1 MKNRILD
8 NIQTENTWL
17 DVETVAKL
25 KGISKRGVRLAINND
40 EHKVENTRGGKTYKI
55 RLSSLE
61 EELQIKYIQEYYND
75 FKADGNEIIELNNL
89 KIKQEKLISE
99 VQKKQALAKYDIIK
113 LWLDFRKSLKADKKK
128 NIIDPSF
135 KNVRS
140 DKQFEILFNTGTLY
154 PELFNTVGKISVGSL
169 YRWHR
174 LLGYNGD
181 WTCLVGQY
189 KYSTRK
195 EYKTTLN
202 EEQIKIFIQILLS
215 PSAFSI
221 GKSISL
227 TKHILK
233 ERGYEIL
240 PKDVTFRRYA
250 KWYKANN
257 LDKWTL
263 ARDGMKA
270 LKDKVEPYI
279 VRDVSMLEVGQVLI
293 ADGHTLNFQV
303 INPFTGRPSRATLIG
318 FLDWKSGG
326 LVGYDIMLEENTQN
340 IANALRN
347 AILNMDKVPEYVYQD
362 NGRAFKSKFFNGDS
376 KFEELGF
383 TGVYKKL
390 GITPVYAT
398 PYNARAKVIE
408 RFFLD
413 FQESFEKL
421 MPSYIGTSIDN
432 KPAYMNRNEKLH
444 KQIHSQKANFVPTIE
459 QALILIKEWLKF
471 KHSQPCPN
479 NRSKTIAQMLATI
492 QKQNIDESQLD
503 DLMMD
508 TVVKHIGRNGIRFL
522 KADYFNDALYGI
534 RGKCVVKYNLNDLSY
549 IKIYSMKG
557 EFLCRADR
565 VTATHPLA
573 HLLGDVKDIE
583 DYKQKIRK
591 QKQLQNKTIKAVKEH
606 FSLEDIDLIKS
617 KLIDAEISKEELI
630 IEQPAIEKQEVKKE
644 KTKQPEN
651 YVQNRK
657 RPIFKDNYER
667 YEWHMKNGCI
677 GNEDRQW
684 LSEYIRSEE
693 FKIIYEK

>member
-1 MKNRILD
+1 MLKKFNT
-8 NIQTENTWL
+8 TETWIN
-17 DVETVAKL
+17 VETLANL
-25 KGISKRGVRLAINND
+25 KGISKRAIRLSFNSKNSNYETKI
-40 EHKVENTRGGKTYKI
+40 ENGKGGHLYKI
-55 RLSSLE
+55 RLSSIE
-61 EELQIKYIQEYYND
+61 EDLQIKYIHEYYDTLSTTN
-75 FKADGNEIIELNNL
+75 NIIELHNFEPKAE
-89 KIKQEKLISE
+89 KIISFKQREL
-99 VQKKQALAKYDIIK
+99 ALAKYDLVKIWENYRLEQKQKGISK
-113 LWLDFRKSLKADKKK
+113 KVADRE
-128 NIIDPSF
+128 F
-135 KNVRS
+135 
-140 DKQFEILFNTGTLY
+140 LTTYNTGLLY
-154 PELFNTVGKISVGSL
+154 SKIFNVLGNISIGAL
-169 YRWHR
+169 YRWKM
-174 LLGYNGD
+174 LLDKNSD
-181 WTCLVGQY
+181 WTTLVGNY
-189 KYSTRK
+189 NYTSNGCYRTS
-195 EYKTTLN
+195 LN
-202 EEQIKIFIQILLS
+202 ENEIKIFLNILLS
-215 PSAFSI
+215 PNKFSI
-221 GKSISL
+221 GRAISL
-227 TKHILK
+227 TQYILK
-233 ERGYEIL
+233 EKNAENI
-240 PKDVTFRRYA
+240 PTEVTFRRYA
-250 KWYKANN
+250 KWYKAYN

-347 AILNMDKVPEYVYQD
+347 AILNMDKIPEYVYQD

-479 NRSKTIAQMLATI
+479 NSNKTIAQMLATI

-534 RGKCVVKYNLNDLSY
+534 REKAVIKYNLSDLSY
-549 IKIYSMKG
+549 IKVYSTKG

-565 VTATHPLA
+565 VTGTHPLA
-573 HLLGDVKDIE
+573 YHMGDVKDIE
-583 DYKQKIRK
+583 DYKYKITK
-591 QKQLQNKTIKAVKEH
+591 QKHLRNKTIKAIKEH
-606 FSLEDIDLIKS
+606 FSLEDIDLIKD
-617 KLIDAEISKEELI
+617 KLLEAEVIETPALEVKEEI
-630 IEQPAIEKQEVKKE
+630 VADDVPQHEEI
-644 KTKQPEN
+644 EN

-657 RPIFKDNYER
+657 RPLFKENYER
-667 YEWHMKNGCI
+667 YEWHMKYGCI
-677 GNEDRQW
+677 GTEDRQW
-684 LSEYIRSEE
+684 LSNYIKSEE
-693 FKIIYEK
+693 YKTLYEN

>member
-1 MKNRILD
+1 MKDMLKKFNT
-8 NIQTENTWL
+8 TETWI
-17 DVETVAKL
+17 DVETLANL
-25 KGISKRGVRLAINND
+25 KGISKRAIRLSFNSKNSNYETKI
-40 EHKVENTRGGKTYKI
+40 ENGKGGHLYKI
-55 RLSSLE
+55 RLSSIE
-61 EELQIKYIQEYYND
+61 EDLQIKYIHEYYDTLSTTN
-75 FKADGNEIIELNNL
+75 NIIELHNFEPKAE
-89 KIKQEKLISE
+89 KIISFKQRKL
-99 VQKKQALAKYDIIK
+99 ALAKYDLIK
-113 LWLDFRKSLKADKKK
+113 IWENYRLEQKQKGISKKVADRE
-128 NIIDPSF
+128 F
-135 KNVRS
+135 
-140 DKQFEILFNTGTLY
+140 LTTYNTGLLY
-154 PELFNTVGKISVGSL
+154 SKIFNVLGSISIGAL
-169 YRWHR
+169 YRWKM
-174 LLGYNGD
+174 LLDKNPD
-181 WTCLVGQY
+181 WTVLVGNY
-189 KYSTRK
+189 NYTANGCYRTS
-195 EYKTTLN
+195 LN
-202 EEQIKIFIQILLS
+202 ENEIKIFLNILLS
-215 PSAFSI
+215 PNKFSI
-221 GKSISL
+221 GRAISL
-227 TKHILK
+227 TQYILK
-233 ERGYEIL
+233 EKNAENI
-240 PKDVTFRRYA
+240 PTEVTFRRYA

-347 AILNMDKVPEYVYQD
+347 AILNMDKIPEYVYQD

-444 KQIHSQKANFVPTIE
+444 KQIHVQKANFVPTIE

-479 NRSKTIAQMLATI
+479 NRNKTIAQMLATI

-617 KLIDAEISKEELI
+617 KLIEAEISKEELI
-630 IEQPAIEKQEVKKE
+630 IEQPVIEKQEVKKE
-644 KTKQPEN
+644 KTKQPET

>member
-1 MKNRILD
+1 M
-8 NIQTENTWL
+8 NTMIPFQPL
-17 DVETVAKL
+17 T
-25 KGISKRGVRLAINND
+25 
-40 EHKVENTRGGKTYKI
+40 
-55 RLSSLE
+55 
-61 EELQIKYIQEYYND
+61 
-75 FKADGNEIIELNNL
+75 
-89 KIKQEKLISE
+89 
-99 VQKKQALAKYDIIK
+99 
-113 LWLDFRKSLKADKKK
+113 
-128 NIIDPSF
+128 
-135 KNVRS
+135 
-140 DKQFEILFNTGTLY
+140 
-154 PELFNTVGKISVGSL
+154 
-169 YRWHR
+169 
-174 LLGYNGD
+174 
-181 WTCLVGQY
+181 QY
-189 KYSTRK
+189 
-195 EYKTTLN
+195 
-202 EEQIKIFIQILLS
+202 
-215 PSAFSI
+215 
-221 GKSISL
+221 
-227 TKHILK
+227 ILK
-233 ERGYEIL
+233 EKNAENI
-240 PKDVTFRRYA
+240 PTEVTFRRYA

-279 VRDVSMLEVGQVLI
+279 VRDVSILEVGQVLI

-383 TGVYKKL
+383 TGIYEKL

-444 KQIHSQKANFVPTIE
+444 KQIHAQKANFVPNIE

-479 NRSKTIAQMLATI
+479 NRNKTIAQMLTTI

-508 TVVKHIGRNGIRFL
+508 TVVKHIGRNGI
-522 KADYFNDALYGI
+522 
-534 RGKCVVKYNLNDLSY
+534 
-549 IKIYSMKG
+549 
-557 EFLCRADR
+557 
-565 VTATHPLA
+565 
-573 HLLGDVKDIE
+573 
-583 DYKQKIRK
+583 IRK
-591 QKQLQNKTIKAVKEH
+591 YL
-606 FSLEDIDLIKS
+606 LLMR
-617 KLIDAEISKEELI
+617 LI
-630 IEQPAIEKQEVKKE
+630 ICFQTDTQ
-644 KTKQPEN
+644 
-651 YVQNRK
+651 
-657 RPIFKDNYER
+657 
-667 YEWHMKNGCI
+667 
-677 GNEDRQW
+677 
-684 LSEYIRSEE
+684 
-693 FKIIYEK
+693 

>member
-1 MKNRILD
+1 MRHDDMEFLCHICRIL
-8 NIQTENTWL
+8 
-17 DVETVAKL
+17 
-25 KGISKRGVRLAINND
+25 
-40 EHKVENTRGGKTYKI
+40 I
-55 RLSSLE
+55 R
-61 EELQIKYIQEYYND
+61 N
-75 FKADGNEIIELNNL
+75 
-89 KIKQEKLISE
+89 
-99 VQKKQALAKYDIIK
+99 
-113 LWLDFRKSLKADKKK
+113 
-128 NIIDPSF
+128 
-135 KNVRS
+135 
-140 DKQFEILFNTGTLY
+140 
-154 PELFNTVGKISVGSL
+154 
-169 YRWHR
+169 
-174 LLGYNGD
+174 
-181 WTCLVGQY
+181 
-189 KYSTRK
+189 
-195 EYKTTLN
+195 
-202 EEQIKIFIQILLS
+202 
-215 PSAFSI
+215 
-221 GKSISL
+221 
-227 TKHILK
+227 
-233 ERGYEIL
+233 
-240 PKDVTFRRYA
+240 
-250 KWYKANN
+250 
-257 LDKWTL
+257 
-263 ARDGMKA
+263 
-270 LKDKVEPYI
+270 
-279 VRDVSMLEVGQVLI
+279 
-293 ADGHTLNFQV
+293 
-303 INPFTGRPSRATLIG
+303 
-318 FLDWKSGG
+318 
-326 LVGYDIMLEENTQN
+326 
-340 IANALRN
+340 
-347 AILNMDKVPEYVYQD
+347 
-362 NGRAFKSKFFNGDS
+362 
-376 KFEELGF
+376 
-383 TGVYKKL
+383 
-390 GITPVYAT
+390 PVYAT

-444 KQIHSQKANFVPTIE
+444 KQIHSQNANFIPTIE

-630 IEQPAIEKQEVKKE
+630 IEQPVIEKQEVKKE

>member
-1 MKNRILD
+1 MLKKFNT
-8 NIQTENTWL
+8 TETWI
-17 DVETVAKL
+17 DVETLANL
-25 KGISKRGVRLAINND
+25 KGISKRAIRLSFNSKNSNYETKI
-40 EHKVENTRGGKTYKI
+40 ENGKGGHLYKI
-55 RLSSLE
+55 RLSSIE
-61 EELQIKYIQEYYND
+61 EELQIKYIHEYYDTLATTNNIVELHE
-75 FKADGNEIIELNNL
+75 FKPKAEKIISFKQREL
-89 KIKQEKLISE
+89 
-99 VQKKQALAKYDIIK
+99 ALAKYDLIK
-113 LWLDFRKSLKADKKK
+113 IWENYRLEQKQKGISKKVAD
-128 NIIDPSF
+128 SEF
-135 KNVRS
+135 
-140 DKQFEILFNTGTLY
+140 LTTYNTGLLY
-154 PELFNTVGKISVGSL
+154 SKIFNVLGSVSIGAL
-169 YRWHR
+169 YRWKM
-174 LLGYNGD
+174 LLDKNPD
-181 WTCLVGQY
+181 WTVLVGNY
-189 KYSTRK
+189 NYTANGCYRTS
-195 EYKTTLN
+195 LN
-202 EEQIKIFIQILLS
+202 ENEIKIFLNILLS
-215 PSAFSI
+215 PNKFSI
-221 GKSISL
+221 GRAISL
-227 TKHILK
+227 TQYILK
-233 ERGYEIL
+233 EKNAENI
-240 PKDVTFRRYA
+240 PTEVTFRRYA

-279 VRDVSMLEVGQVLI
+279 VRDV
-293 ADGHTLNFQV
+293 
-303 INPFTGRPSRATLIG
+303 
-318 FLDWKSGG
+318 
-326 LVGYDIMLEENTQN
+326 IMLEENTQN

-383 TGVYKKL
+383 TGVYQKL

-421 MPSYIGTSIDN
+421 MPSYIGTSIEN

-479 NRSKTIAQMLATI
+479 NRNKTIAQMLATI

-534 RGKCVVKYNLNDLSY
+534 RGKCVVKYSLNDLSY

>member
-1 MKNRILD
+1 MLKKFNT
-8 NIQTENTWL
+8 TETWI
-17 DVETVAKL
+17 DVETLANL
-25 KGISKRGVRLAINND
+25 KGLSKRAIRLSFNSKNSNYETKI
-40 EHKVENTRGGKTYKI
+40 ENGKGGKLYKI
-55 RLSSLE
+55 RLSSIE
-61 EELQIKYIQEYYND
+61 EDLQIKYIHEYYDTLSTTNNIVELHE
-75 FKADGNEIIELNNL
+75 FKPKAEKIISF
-89 KIKQEKLISE
+89 KQREM
-99 VQKKQALAKYDIIK
+99 ALAKYDLVKIWDNYRLEQKQKGISK
-113 LWLDFRKSLKADKKK
+113 KVADKEFLTTYNTSLLYSK
-128 NIIDPSF
+128 I
-135 KNVRS
+135 
-140 DKQFEILFNTGTLY
+140 FNAL
-154 PELFNTVGKISVGSL
+154 GKISIGAL
-169 YRWHR
+169 YRWKM
-174 LLGYNGD
+174 LLDKNPD
-181 WTCLVGQY
+181 WTTLVGNY
-189 KYSTRK
+189 NYTANGCYRTS
-195 EYKTTLN
+195 LN
-202 EEQIKIFIQILLS
+202 ENEIKIFLNILLS
-215 PSAFSI
+215 PNKFSV
-221 GKSISL
+221 GRAISL
-227 TKHILK
+227 TQYILK
-233 ERGYEIL
+233 ERNAENI
-240 PKDVTFRRYA
+240 PTEVIFRRYA

-279 VRDVSMLEVGQVLI
+279 VRDTSMLKVGQVLV

-303 INPFTGRPSRATLIG
+303 INPFTGKPSRATLIG

-326 LVGYDIMLEENTQN
+326 LVGYDIMLEESTQN
-340 IANALRN
+340 IASALRN
-347 AILNMDKVPEYVYQD
+347 AILNMDKIPEFVYQD
-362 NGRAFKSKFFNGDS
+362 NGRAFKSKFFNGDD

-383 TGVYKKL
+383 TGVYQKL

-444 KQIHSQKANFVPTIE
+444 KQIHEQKANFVPTIE

-492 QKQNIDESQLD
+492 QKQNIDELQLD

-534 RGKCVVKYNLNDLSY
+534 RGKCVVKYSLNDLSY

-573 HLLGDVKDIE
+573 HLMGEIKDIE

-591 QKQLQNKTIKAVKEH
+591 QKQLQNKTLKAVKQH

-617 KLIDAEISKEELI
+617 KLIEAEIDIEEI
-630 IEQPAIEKQEVKKE
+630 PVIEKQEVKKE
-644 KTKQPEN
+644 KVKVKEPEN